1 MGTDMKTYDMTEVE
15 LVLAWADNYFEVKAL
30 INNLFGGPNFRQ
42 PFRMPSFE
50 AESEYQRLR
59 LWFCKN
65 HVGFVPIWAD
75 YCSSKGRPIKCT
87 GPVDGME
94 YGENPFL
101 YYYYPDSLLDLA
113 YTIGATSAVDIWDP
127 DKQSVELIIN
137 INNIFSKTVT
147 HLKYWIEE
155 FAEIKSQTYET

>member
-1 MGTDMKTYDMTEVE
+1 
-15 LVLAWADNYFEVKAL
+15 
-30 INNLFGGPNFRQ
+30 
-42 PFRMPSFE
+42 
-50 AESEYQRLR
+50 
-59 LWFCKN
+59 
-65 HVGFVPIWAD
+65 
-75 YCSSKGRPIKCT
+75 
-87 GPVDGME
+87 ME